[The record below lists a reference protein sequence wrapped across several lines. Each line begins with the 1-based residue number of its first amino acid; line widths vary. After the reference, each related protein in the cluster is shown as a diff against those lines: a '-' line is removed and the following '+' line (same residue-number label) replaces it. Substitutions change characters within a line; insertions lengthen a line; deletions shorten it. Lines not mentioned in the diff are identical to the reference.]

1 MTNSAQPTAHARDG
15 ALRRLRG
22 LTIGVA
28 GTALGAVAV
37 FAAIGAATIPGHST
51 TTSQGGTTS
60 TSSSTTSSQTDT
72 GSSLQTS
79 PAPQA
84 ASSSGSSH
92 AATGGS

>member
-1 MTNSAQPTAHARDG
+1 MTQPTSDARDG

-22 LTIGVA
+22 LTVGVA

-37 FAAIGAATIPGHST
+37 FAAIGAATIPGHSST
-51 TTSQGGTTS
+51 AAGASTTS
-60 TSSSTTSSQTDT
+60 TSSSSTSSQTDT
-72 GSSLQTS
+72 SSTLQTT
-79 PAPQA
+79 ATPQA